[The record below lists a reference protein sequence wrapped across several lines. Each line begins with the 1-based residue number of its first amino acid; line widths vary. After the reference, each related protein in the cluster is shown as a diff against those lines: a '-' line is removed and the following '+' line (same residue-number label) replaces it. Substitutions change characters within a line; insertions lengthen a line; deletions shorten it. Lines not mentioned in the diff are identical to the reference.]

1 VLSKPH
7 KRKLSESKSTGFVK
21 QEKSRM
27 KLSKASRSDSGKKFI
42 KKSEDV
48 MLQTPKT
55 EHPRNLE
62 AREEASFSAQCEQ
75 TMVK

>member
-1 VLSKPH
+1 
-7 KRKLSESKSTGFVK
+7 
-21 QEKSRM
+21 M